1 MIHVISQS
9 TGQSV
14 RRICQSLQVPRSS
27 YYHAATPTE
36 SQRGDAE
43 LGAAISTIFGHHR
56 RRYGYRRIWKQL
68 AADGLVCAPDRVRRL
83 MQEQGLRAIQPKTY
97 VPQTSDGRADLP
109 SPNLLLHQPLPALPN
124 QVWAGDITFIPS
136 GEKWLYLAVVIDLC
150 SRRIVGWALAD
161 HLRSDLVVAA
171 MQQAIVSR
179 RHING
184 LIFHSD
190 RGSQYGSSAFRQVLQ
205 RAGMRQ
211 SMSARANPYHNAWT
225 ESFMGTL
232 KAEMLQNGRFLN
244 ATDART
250 EIFAFIDCY
259 YNTQRLHSSS
269 NTEHPTTSRP
279 LSPSQTKSLLV
290 QLSVASQKASRGSH
304 GFLIEE
310 MKIIP
315 GLLKSVSDLQDGGL
329 KQEILHLALGRG
341 HVRRSPELAG
351 AGQIR
356 HQARHQGC
364 DYLRD
369 VRFKGQPAI
378 RQRALARDLL
388 HRGQPLVVGG
398 LDLGMIEDRIPDK
411 GLR

>member
-205 RAGMRQ
+205 RGRDAPKHVRTRQ
-211 SMSARANPYHNAWT
+211 SLSQRLDRVVHGHPQSRDAAKRSLPQRHRR
-225 ESFMGTL
+225 SHRDL
-232 KAEMLQNGRFLN
+232 RVHRLLLQHPAPPLVPQ
-244 ATDART
+244 
-250 EIFAFIDCY
+250 IP
-259 YNTQRLHSSS
+259 NTQPLRGRYRPRKLNLFWS
-269 NTEHPTTSRP
+269 NYPWHLR
-279 LSPSQTKSLLV
+279 K
-290 QLSVASQKASRGSH
+290 
-304 GFLIEE
+304 
-310 MKIIP
+310 
-315 GLLKSVSDLQDGGL
+315 
-329 KQEILHLALGRG
+329 HLAVHTDFSSR
-341 HVRRSPELAG
+341 
-351 AGQIR
+351 
-356 HQARHQGC
+356 
-364 DYLRD
+364 
-369 VRFKGQPAI
+369 K
-378 RQRALARDLL
+378 
-388 HRGQPLVVGG
+388 
-398 LDLGMIEDRIPDK
+398 
-411 GLR
+411 